1 MPVAITALYAGIL
14 ALLLTAL
21 AVNVTVHRNKLGVMF
36 GDGGKAEMMRMIR
49 VHGNSAEYVP
59 IGIVLMGLYEL
70 NHGLPVALH
79 VTGIALIVS
88 RLIYIAGMWNS
99 DRPTAGRGIGIV
111 LTWVTVIALA
121 VLNLWQISG
130 HM

>member
-14 ALLLTAL
+14 ALLLVAL
-21 AVNVTVHRNKLGVMF
+21 AVNVTMHRNRLGVTF
-36 GDGGKAEMMRMIR
+36 GDGAKPEMMRMIR
-49 VHGNSAEYVP
+49 VHGNSVEYVP
-59 IGIVLMGLYEL
+59 IGVVLMGLYEL

-88 RLIYIAGMWNS
+88 RLIYVAGIWNS

-111 LTWVTVIALA
+111 LTWATIVALA
-121 VLNLWQISG
+121 VLNFWQISG